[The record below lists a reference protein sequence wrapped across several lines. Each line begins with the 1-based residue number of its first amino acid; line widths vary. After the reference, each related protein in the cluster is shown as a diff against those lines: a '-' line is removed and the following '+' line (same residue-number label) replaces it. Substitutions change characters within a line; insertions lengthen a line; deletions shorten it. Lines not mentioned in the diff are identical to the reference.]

1 MKKEVKMLRSIL
13 SLRNF
18 SIRATDGEIGKVKDF
33 YFDDQTWTLRYLVVE
48 TGNWLMGRK
57 VLISTSALHAPDWNN
72 QTFPVDLTQ
81 DQVKHSPDIDTEKP
95 VTREQ
100 EADLH
105 SHYRW
110 PWDRGGI
117 SFLTTGMVGG
127 VIAPDIPFEE
137 RIAME
142 TNNDETPEAS
152 PRHLR
157 SFRQLVDFRIRT
169 SEDQIG
175 ELHDFLLNDS
185 DWSIPY
191 MIVEA
196 GSWYSGDKLLAPT
209 KFVDRIEWES
219 MSVNYL
225 KTTSSLKNAPVFDYD
240 QLDKEDFITR
250 YETSYTGNSLG
261 GNLH

>member
-1 MKKEVKMLRSIL
+1 MLRSIL

-33 YFDDQTWTLRYLVVE
+33 YFDDQAWTLRYLVVE

-57 VLISTSALHAPDWNN
+57 VLISTAALHAPDWDNR
-72 QTFPVDLTQ
+72 TFPVDLTT

-100 EADLH
+100 ETDLH
-105 SHYRW
+105 NHYSW
-110 PWDRGGI
+110 PLDRGGI
-117 SFLTTGMVGG
+117 GFLTTGMVGG

-142 TNNDETPEAS
+142 AHRGETREES

-157 SFRQLVDFRIRT
+157 SFKHLTDFSVRT
-169 SEDQIG
+169 SEDNIG
-175 ELHDFLLNDS
+175 ELHDFLLNDN

-191 MIVEA
+191 MVIEA
-196 GSWYSGDKLLAPT
+196 GNWYSGDKLLAPT
-209 KFVDRIEWES
+209 KFVDRVEWEG

-225 KTTSSLKNAPVFDYD
+225 KSTASLRNAPEFDYD
-240 QLDKEDFITR
+240 QLDREDFIST
-250 YETSYTGNSLG
+250 YENANSNPESNSG
-261 GNLH
+261 SNY